1 MNDLER
7 LLAGAADPAADAA
20 GAASAAGAAADP
32 SASAA
37 MRRLRVAL
45 ASRAQEQ
52 NLLDVAYRTVD
63 TPVGELLI
71 AATPLGLIRVAYAR
85 QDHDAVLAA
94 LARDVSPRVLFAPA
108 KLDDAARQF
117 DDYFTR
123 RRRGFD
129 LAVDLQLAGG
139 FRRTVLEHLPDV
151 SYGRTVSYGE
161 FAAEVGHPR
170 AARAVGTACATNP
183 LPLLIPCHR
192 VVLSDGSPGAYIGGP
207 EIKRA
212 LLDLEHAAAA

>member
-7 LLAGAADPAADAA
+7 LLAGAAD
-20 GAASAAGAAADP
+20 SSADP
-32 SASAA
+32 A
-37 MRRLRVAL
+37 LQRVRATL
-45 ASRAQEQ
+45 ASRAQQQ
-52 NLLDVAYRTVD
+52 NLLDVAYRTLD
-63 TPVGELLI
+63 TPVGQLLI

-85 QDHDAVLAA
+85 QDHEAVLTS
-94 LARDVSPRVLFAPA
+94 LARLVSPRVLLAPA

-123 RRRGFD
+123 RRTVFD
-129 LAVDLQLAGG
+129 LAVDLRLATG
-139 FRRTVLEHLPDV
+139 FRKTVLEHLPDV
-151 SYGRTVSYGE
+151 GYGRTVSYGE
-161 FAAEVGHPR
+161 LAAEVGHPR

-183 LPLLIPCHR
+183 LPLVIPCHR
-192 VVLSDGSPGAYIGGP
+192 VVLGDGSPGAYIGGP

>member
-1 MNDLER
+1 MNEIER
-7 LLAGAADPAADAA
+7 LLAGAADPAAEH
-20 GAASAAGAAADP
+20 AASTAAAP
-32 SASAA
+32 SADAS
-37 MRRLRVAL
+37 MRRLRAAL

-63 TPVGELLI
+63 TPVGPLLI

-85 QDHDAVLAA
+85 QDHDAVLTS
-94 LARDVSPRVLFAPA
+94 LAENVSPRVLFAPA
-108 KLDDAARQF
+108 RLDDAARQF

-129 LAVDLQLAGG
+129 LTVDLQLASG
-139 FRRTVLEHLPDV
+139 FRRTVLERLPDIG
-151 SYGRTVSYGE
+151 YGRTVSYGE
-161 FAAEVGHPR
+161 LAAEVGHPR

-183 LPLLIPCHR
+183 LPLVIPCHR
-192 VVLSDGSPGAYIGGP
+192 VVLGDGSPGAYIGGA

>member
-20 GAASAAGAAADP
+20 DAPAAATAAGHIAD
-32 SASAA
+32 AA
-37 MRRLRVAL
+37 MQRLRA
-45 ASRAQEQ
+45 AIANRAHEQ

-63 TPVGELLI
+63 TPVGQLLI

-94 LARDVSPRVLFAPA
+94 LAQDVSPRVLFAPA
-108 KLDDAARQF
+108 RLDDAARQF

-123 RRRGFD
+123 RRQGFD
-129 LAVDLQLAGG
+129 LAVDLQLASG
-139 FRRTVLEHLPDV
+139 FRRAVLEHLPDV
-151 SYGRTVSYGE
+151 GYGRTVSYGE
-161 FAAEVGHPR
+161 LAAEVGHPR

-183 LPLLIPCHR
+183 LPLVIPCHR